1 MADKHIHIHLT
12 VDASESAKEAAAVL
26 GHFGGMARAAVLA
39 PGRRHQIASKAAK
52 IRWRRK
58 KPLEGKSV
66 EPSNK

>member
-1 MADKHIHIHLT
+1 MTEKHIHIQLIG
-12 VDASESAKEAAAVL
+12 DASESAKEAAATL

-66 EPSNK
+66 EASNK